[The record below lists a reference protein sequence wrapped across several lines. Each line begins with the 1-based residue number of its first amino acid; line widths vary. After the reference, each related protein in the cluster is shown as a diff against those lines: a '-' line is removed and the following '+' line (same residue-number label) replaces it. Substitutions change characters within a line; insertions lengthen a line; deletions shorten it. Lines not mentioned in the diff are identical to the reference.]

1 MVNLSTEHRV
11 LYLCSRLPG
20 TVQSGLDLRIQGQIL
35 SLLASSKVSVFG
47 LNGKSKKFDD
57 RIYAWSSS
65 ADPFVS
71 QEINAE
77 AGIRALGFGGH
88 PFAARFSARTAVE
101 LSQEILSFRPT
112 HVIISR
118 IDLTV
123 YLETIQE
130 VFAGR
135 IILDLDESVDSTG
148 PSIQSVISHPG
159 QRLVFK
165 TFSERVRA
173 EEESSFKKVEQVWVS
188 SDVELNRAK
197 LAFKSDYYK
206 FSTVPNSVRVETYGL
221 NPDLVRESNTLIYPA
236 SFAYAPSID
245 AAKFLIHDLMPL
257 IPELKLKFVGSHIPE
272 WMRDSTT
279 GNISVEGPV
288 TDMVPHLQTASVLV
302 VPLRAGGGTRLKVIE
317 SMASGLPVV
326 STAFGV
332 EGLGLVEG
340 EHYLR
345 AETPREFADQC
356 RLLVSNRVLWHRLS
370 ERGMAT
376 VGENFS
382 IQSLEDITSSLISR
396 TT

>member
-1 MVNLSTEHRV
+1 MVNLSTKHRV

-20 TVQSGLDLRIQGQIL
+20 TVQNGLDLRVQGQIL
-35 SLLASSKVSVFG
+35 SLLPTSKVSVFG
-47 LNGKSKKFDD
+47 LHGKSKKFDD

-65 ADPFVS
+65 ADTFVS

-77 AGIRALGFGGH
+77 AGIRALGLGGH
-88 PFAARFSARTAVE
+88 PFAARFSDRTAAE

-118 IDLTV
+118 IDLSV

-130 VFAGR
+130 VFAGQL
-135 IILDLDESVDSTG
+135 ILDLDESVESTG

-165 TFSERVRA
+165 KFSEKVRE
-173 EEESSFKKVEQVWVS
+173 EEESSFKKVDQVWVS

-197 LAFKSDYYK
+197 LAFESDFYK
-206 FSTVPNSVRVETYGL
+206 FSTVPNSVRVEKYGL
-221 NPDLVRESNTLIYPA
+221 NPDLARESNSVIYPA
-236 SFAYAPSID
+236 SFAYEPSID
-245 AAKFLIHDLMPL
+245 AAKFLIHDMMPL
-257 IPELKLKFVGSHIPE
+257 IPELKLKLVGSHIPE
-272 WMRDSTT
+272 WMRDSAT

-288 TDMVPHLQTASVLV
+288 KDMVPHLLSASVLV

-340 EHYLR
+340 EDYLR

-376 VGENFS
+376 VRDKFS
-382 IQSLEDITSSLISR
+382 IQSLEYITSSLFSR